1 MNILDLSYHIERKGL
16 DHLCEG
22 YVVAPI
28 LTSRVTEKEIK
39 MTKQNKNR
47 KGQPTL
53 EEMVQSGS
61 QLVLMRD
68 DGTEQPVE
76 ALAEKNEV
84 LKLGTTMRAIEMD
97 RTGLDD
103 AGSDPDEDDPY
114 AKEFHYKSWW
124 NQFRG
129 PWLQSEK
136 MTEAE
141 IKTRADD
148 AWECGD
154 YKEMINLMAEL
165 ICRLEK
171 K

>member
-1 MNILDLSYHIERKGL
+1 
-16 DHLCEG
+16 
-22 YVVAPI
+22 
-28 LTSRVTEKEIK
+28 
-39 MTKQNKNR
+39 MTMQKKNR
-47 KGQPTL
+47 KGQETL
-53 EEMVQSGS
+53 EELVQSGS

-68 DGTEQPVE
+68 GGSEQPVE
-76 ALAEKNEV
+76 ALAEKDGV
-84 LKLGTTMRAIEMD
+84 LKLGSTMKVIEMD
-97 RTGLDD
+97 KTGLDASD
-103 AGSDPDEDDPY
+103 SDPVDDDPY
-114 AKEFHYKSWW
+114 ANEYHYKSWW

-136 MTEAE
+136 MTESE

>member
-1 MNILDLSYHIERKGL
+1 
-16 DHLCEG
+16 
-22 YVVAPI
+22 
-28 LTSRVTEKEIK
+28 

-47 KGQPTL
+47 KGQATL
-53 EEMVQSGS
+53 EEMVKSGS
-61 QLVLMRD
+61 QLILMHD
-68 DGTEQPVE
+68 DGTEQPIE
-76 ALAEKNEV
+76 EIAKKDDV
-84 LKLGTTMRAIEMD
+84 LHLGTTMRIIEMNKSVTD
-97 RTGLDD
+97 N
-103 AGSDPDEDDPY
+103 DPTDDDPY
-114 AKEFHYKSWW
+114 AGEVHYTSWW

-136 MTEAE
+136 MTEGE

-171 K
+171 KR